1 MASLNDVRLIGN
13 LGSDPDVRVLADGLV
28 VATVSVATTDTWT
41 DKSSREKK
49 EKTEWHRVVFY
60 KGLAEIV
67 EKYLRSGSQVYIE
80 GKLRTRKWVDKDQ
93 IERYSTEIIATEMK
107 MLGKKESA
115 GTPAQVPTNANS
127 SASSA
132 GESDHDFP
140 Y

>member
-13 LGSDPDVRVLADGLV
+13 LGSDPDVRTLADGLV
-28 VATVSVATTDTWT
+28 VATISIATTDTWT
-41 DKSSREKK
+41 DKSSHEKK

-67 EKYLRSGSQVYIE
+67 GKYLKTGSQVYVA

-107 MLGKKESA
+107 MLDKKESV
-115 GTPAQVPTNANS
+115 GKPTPAH
-127 SASSA
+127 SAASPA
-132 GESDHDFP
+132 GDFDDDIP
-140 Y
+140 F